1 MSKRARKTLLPLSAT
16 FAAALA
22 CSTGGGASAPAAQP
36 VTPPGGAA
44 SAVAPGDVDKLLI
57 VDCVLPGQVRKMG
70 RRLTYMTPRRPV
82 RTSALDCEIRGGEY
96 VSYDRADYRTALA
109 VWKPMAEQ
117 GDAEAQNYVGEIY
130 ERGLGVSPDY
140 AQAAD
145 WYRKAA
151 EQNFAPAQINL
162 GQLYDKGLGVPQDP
176 ALARQWYARG
186 SGLEGSYVSAP
197 SSKEQAVAMRNAKV
211 ALPGPTLQIVEPDV
225 PPADD
230 GYVVPAGSGGDERTV
245 AGHVDAPAGLQSLT
259 VNGKSSKVG
268 EDGIFQE
275 KVALRG
281 VPTNVTIVATDAQGK
296 RAQRSFQIDP
306 KASAASRAADAP
318 AAAEPPRGISFG
330 RYHALVIGESEYVEL
345 PKLRSSVVDARAV
358 AEVLTQKYGFE
369 TTTLFDATRY
379 QILTTLNQLRE
390 TLGEQDNLLIYYA
403 GHGEYDEVNQRGQWL
418 PIDAQQS
425 NDANWISNVALTDIM
440 KAMHAR
446 HVMVIADSCY
456 SGALTRAAVARLDT
470 SATDAARAEWLR
482 TMVQKRSRTALTSGG
497 LQPVLDSGGG
507 AHSVF
512 AATLL
517 EVLRTNEGVIEGQRL
532 FQEIA
537 ARTAWSALFE
547 AVDQVPEYAPIQ
559 FAGHEA
565 GDFFFIPKSVQVSQ
579 AAPLRA
585 AVLAAAAGARP

>member
-1 MSKRARKTLLPLSAT
+1 
-16 FAAALA
+16 
-22 CSTGGGASAPAAQP
+22 
-36 VTPPGGAA
+36 
-44 SAVAPGDVDKLLI
+44 
-57 VDCVLPGQVRKMG
+57 
-70 RRLTYMTPRRPV
+70 
-82 RTSALDCEIRGGEY
+82 
-96 VSYDRADYRTALA
+96 
-109 VWKPMAEQ
+109 
-117 GDAEAQNYVGEIY
+117 
-130 ERGLGVSPDY
+130 
-140 AQAAD
+140 
-145 WYRKAA
+145 
-151 EQNFAPAQINL
+151 
-162 GQLYDKGLGVPQDP
+162 
-176 ALARQWYARG
+176 
-186 SGLEGSYVSAP
+186 
-197 SSKEQAVAMRNAKV
+197 MRNAKV

-517 EVLRTNEGVIEGQRL
+517 EVLRSNEGVIEGQRL